1 MRVLAHRATAFLPV
15 FILMTN
21 CANAIAQTTVTSPVN
36 VTVPSVVRLTGS
48 DNITTT
54 QRLVI
59 DQTSISFDTN
69 LTATGAASV
78 VWKGNT
84 NSNAG
89 FHVTVQRSSITGTAS
104 NELQSDLIVYGES
117 SPGGDNDVV
126 MLGSYGSGKSLTAVS
141 DAMPEPF
148 CSTNKPGS
156 AMFRVGVRLNAA
168 AAHGKGT
175 VNTVLTFV
183 AAAL

>member
-1 MRVLAHRATAFLPV
+1 MRVSSRRATALLQLL
-15 FILMTN
+15 I
-21 CANAIAQTTVTSPVN
+21 IASCSPGSAQNTVTCPVN
-36 VTVPSVVRLTGS
+36 VSVPSVVRLTGS
-48 DNITTT
+48 DNVTTT
-54 QRLVI
+54 QSLVI

-69 LTATGAASV
+69 LTATGEASV

-89 FHVTVQRSSITGTAS
+89 FQVTVQRSSLTGSAGTQ
-104 NELQSDLIVYGES
+104 LQSDLSLYGES
-117 SPGGDNDVV
+117 YPGGDNDVV
-126 MLGSYGSGKSLTAVS
+126 MVGSYGSGKSLTSVS
-141 DAMPEPF
+141 DSMPEPF
-148 CSTNKPGS
+148 CNTSKAGS
-156 AMFRVGVRLNAA
+156 AMFKVGVRLNAP

>member
-1 MRVLAHRATAFLPV
+1 MRVLARRAIVLLPV
-15 FILMTN
+15 YILL
-21 CANAIAQTTVTSPVN
+21 ANTASAIAQTTVTCPVN

-54 QRLVI
+54 QNLVI

-69 LTATGAASV
+69 LTATGEASV

-89 FHVTVQRSSITGTAS
+89 FQVTVQRSSLTGTAS
-104 NELQSDLIVYGES
+104 AALQSDLSVYGES
-117 SPGGDNDVV
+117 SPGGDNDVL
-126 MLGSYGSGKSLTAVS
+126 MLGSYASGKSLTAVS

-148 CSTNKPGS
+148 CSTNKAGS
-156 AMFRVGVRLNAA
+156 AMFKVGVRLNAA